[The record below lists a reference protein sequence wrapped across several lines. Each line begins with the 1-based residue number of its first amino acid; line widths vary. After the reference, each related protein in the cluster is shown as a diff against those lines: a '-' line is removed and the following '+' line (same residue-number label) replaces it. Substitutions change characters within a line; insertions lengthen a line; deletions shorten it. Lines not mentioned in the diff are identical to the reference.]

1 MTTPPMPGSSPATSA
16 ADLRITENQPVTVR
30 TIVYC
35 FLGLSI
41 PLTIL
46 VLCAMAAS
54 GASATGGCGG
64 G

>member
-1 MTTPPMPGSSPATSA
+1 MTTPAMPDSSPAMPA
-16 ADLRITENQPVTVR
+16 PAVRISENRPGVFKTFA
-30 TIVYC
+30 YC
-35 FLGLSI
+35 LLGLSI
-41 PLTIL
+41 ALTIL

>member
-1 MTTPPMPGSSPATSA
+1 MSA
-16 ADLRITENQPVTVR
+16 PDARITENQPCTVR

>member
-1 MTTPPMPGSSPATSA
+1 MSA
-16 ADLRITENQPVTVR
+16 PDARITENQPYSVR

-35 FLGLSI
+35 FLGLTI

-46 VLCAMAAS
+46 VLCAMVAS